1 MTAPRSREQ
10 SDPPSPPDRRPP
22 RRGGGSSPYTYASAA
37 GRALA
42 AAALLALSGAL
53 ALPAT
58 AQAATLVSNIE
69 QTTNAFVVLDVLDGD
84 QALSITTGGTTSD
97 SHTIESLE
105 IKLDEYERV
114 GSTGTVSLYSD
125 NSGVPGSSI
134 FTFTNPTGGIVTESV
149 NTFTAPGN
157 TMLTGG
163 TTYHIVVSGEA
174 PADAAGP
181 DFKLEVTTS
190 NAEDDAGEDDWEI
203 GDSGHS
209 LSGTT
214 WSSSTYVMLIRVNG
228 SAAGGGTPTCT
239 LNTGDLWC
247 GVVTVAAISS
257 GGSVAA
263 HGFAGADGGLDDKTF
278 SVGTNN
284 YTIDGLYVGTAGDL
298 NLDLTGALDAA
309 DKGNLK
315 LVVGSTDFDL
325 DDATHVSSE
334 NAYLWTGTGLDWSSD
349 THVTLRLRR
358 AVALS
363 TDATLS
369 GLTVYDGSSNLTLS
383 PSFASGTETYTA
395 SAAYDIATVT
405 VTANKNQAD
414 ATVAW
419 LDASD
424 ATLVDA
430 DAMAAGHQVA
440 LEAGGNTFKVKVT
453 AEDGTT
459 TKTYTVTVNRASPT
473 CTLNTGDLWCGVVT
487 VGNATG
493 YDGYVSA
500 RSIGALSDT
509 TFSVG
514 TNNYTINVIYVQT
527 GGANVGSMVFG
538 LVSGLTSADLAALVL
553 HLGSTEFEFS
563 DAFESGG
570 KSYAW
575 RDTGLDWS
583 SESFVTLR
591 LRDTPVANNAPVFS
605 PTTATREVEEN
616 SAAGTNVGAVIP
628 EATDADSGDTLTYSM
643 EGTDAASFAFDAS
656 TRQITTIAGVTYNY
670 EATKNSYSVT
680 VKASDGTASA
690 TIAVTIDV
698 TDVNEKSAKPDKPTL
713 AAVTGSSTSLT
724 ATWTK
729 PGLNGGPEI
738 TGYDVQYKVSTDSSW
753 TAFAHTGSGLTTT
766 ITGLAAD
773 TSYQVRVR
781 AKNGE
786 TDSDWSDASTAVSTN
801 AAGTTPTITAV
812 AITSTPV
819 LETDTYG
826 QGERIEVTVT
836 FSEAVNATSDTDFV
850 LSVGGTDTRAPVLD
864 GSGTTTLVFSYT
876 VRASDED
883 DNGIW
888 IGNQDR
894 TLVGDRMGLPQA
906 GAITSVATST
916 AADLTHSGLGTDA
929 DHKVDGSRSI
939 VLVAVS
945 STPMLETDT
954 YGAGETIRFT
964 VTFSS
969 GVSIGGSPVF
979 RFSLGNL
986 GLGRQVDAAYESGAG
1001 SAALVFGYTVV
1012 SSDEDDDGIWIG
1024 HQGQT
1029 LVGTHQ
1035 TGTITIVATSE
1046 AAAGIEHDALG
1057 VLSGHKVDGSR
1068 TTGNNAPA
1076 FLSDSTGLS
1085 LPENSAAGTVIAD
1098 SASVLTATDADTGDT
1113 LTYSMDGTDA
1123 ASFDFDTSTREMKA
1137 KSGVTYN
1144 HEEKSTYSVTVN
1156 VDDGRGG
1163 TDTVEVTIDV
1173 TDVNEKSAKPDQPTL
1188 AKVTGSSTSLTATW
1202 TKPDL
1207 DGGPEITGYAVQYKV
1222 NTATTWE
1229 DFAHSDTAVTTT
1241 ITGLTADTSYQVQVR
1256 AKNGETDS
1264 DWSDA
1269 SDAVKTNAEMSTP
1282 TCTLNTGDLWCG
1294 VVTVGA
1300 ITATQDGFFQMT
1312 GGLSDTTF
1320 SVGTHSYTIDAVS
1333 VDDSTVSSAGHL
1345 VFSLTSALT
1354 AAERDKL
1361 VLHVGSNTFAFSAA
1375 GYGAS
1380 THNYSWIGTSLDWLS
1395 TSTVTLRLRAPNNA
1409 PVFADASVTRE
1420 VAENSAVGTDV
1431 GAVVTA
1437 TDADSGDTLEYSLE
1451 GTDAASFDIDDSS
1464 GQIQTVSGVDYNHE
1478 AAQNSYSVTVK
1489 ASDGLASDTIAVTI
1503 DVTDVNEKSAKPDKP
1518 TLAKV
1523 TGSSTSLTAT
1533 WTKPDLD
1540 GGPEITGYAVQYKVN
1555 TATTWEDFAHSDTA
1569 VTTTITG
1576 LTADTSYQVQ
1586 VRAKNGET
1594 DSDWSDASDAVKT
1607 NAEMSTP
1614 TCTLN
1619 TGDLWCGIL
1628 TVGTSTSSGTT
1639 FYGYDL
1645 HESQGSLSPN
1655 SFMYDGN
1662 TITVTGLQ
1670 YDVGSGNA
1678 LRFDFTTSLGTGD
1691 FVLHVGSQSFDFTG
1705 GQASYSF
1712 TSHGL
1717 SWSSGNTVEVRLREA
1732 ATAPGEPTDLTAT
1745 ANGTTRIDLSWT
1757 APADDGGSA
1766 ITGYRIEVSTDAGS
1780 NWSDLVADTANTD
1793 TTYSHTGLSD
1803 GDTRH
1808 YQVSAINAVG
1818 TSDASNVANATTGTP
1833 PTTCT
1838 LNTGDLWCGV
1848 VTVGQFQRPPF
1859 LLDGFGEGEGDLSD
1873 TEFTYGTNSYTI
1885 DIAAT
1890 ELNNTALFFSL
1901 TSALTAGDRA
1911 ALELHV
1917 AGGNA
1922 SFAFSAANHN
1932 SSDHTYTWR
1941 DTGLDWSSESF
1952 VELRLRAATETDA
1965 TLSALSVTHPRGT
1978 VPLRPA
1984 FAPGTGEYRAWVAN
1998 PVNEVTVAA
2007 TANVAAAEVAYLD
2020 GDGAAIADADT
2031 NTPGREVAL
2040 EVGATVV
2047 EVKVTAEDGTTMR
2060 TYRVTVTR
2068 GVVEDLGI
2076 EGEFRLAPETV
2087 VDYADPDNDRR
2098 GGTGPVEVY
2107 HAGAWGTVC
2116 RDGIRPTFKLDD
2128 NNELIVDSDGK
2139 PLLTNNGNEAVAL
2152 ICKAMNYD
2160 DGEYHMKYG
2169 KFLPGAAE
2177 ADHQVADYWPPGSSY
2192 PAGGPKP
2199 IWLDDLRCVAGE
2211 SALGTDPLPGAM
2223 SHCSYAGWG
2232 LHNCTH
2238 KEDAVVRCWNNDAA
2252 GAGLKSLKGRF
2263 VSPPERH
2270 DGTNR
2275 VKVRVA
2281 FSEPV
2286 EESPENVGAH
2296 GVEVEGGEVTS
2307 VSPVGGAGTGS
2318 AGGRNAGAEDREVVW
2333 EFEIEPDSD
2342 GDLTVTLEAGRP
2354 CGEPGAICT
2363 ADGRAL
2369 SEGISTTVEGPEAP
2383 PPLTAS
2389 FEDLP
2394 AAHDGSAFTFRVAF
2408 SRDIGISYEALRED
2422 AFAVS
2427 GGRTT
2432 RGARVDDRRDLFEMT
2447 VEPDGGGDVAI
2458 TLEADRDCAESGAI
2472 CTKGEPRRRL
2482 TNSPSATVAG
2492 PDGAPNALATG
2503 APAIEGTAR
2512 VGGTLTATTADI
2524 ADADGLDDVEFAY
2537 RWMRGDAD
2545 IAGADG
2551 RTYAAADADLGERL
2565 KVRVEFADD
2574 AGNAERLTSE
2584 PTDAVAAAADE
2595 AAPLTARF
2603 EDMPAEHRGE
2613 GGFKFRAAFSEDIGI
2628 SYKALREDAF
2638 AVSGGRV
2645 TGGKR
2650 VDDRRDLFEMTVRPD
2665 GGGDVGIALEA
2676 GRECA
2681 ESGAIC
2687 TKGEPR
2693 RKLANSPS
2701 ATVAGPGEAPANT
2714 PAEGRPAIS
2723 GTARVGEALTAST
2736 AGVSDADG
2744 LENAEFAYQWRRGG
2758 ADIPGADGA
2767 SYAVVEAD
2775 EGERLK
2781 VRVAFEDDA
2790 GNAERRTSAATD
2802 AVKAAPRANAP
2813 AEGAPAIRGKARVGE
2828 ALTASTSGV
2837 SDADGLDNAM
2847 FAYQWLRGG
2856 ADIPGADGRSYTAAD
2871 ADEGERL
2878 KVRVAFADDAG
2889 NAERLTS
2896 AATDAVEA
2904 APRANAPAE
2913 GAPAIRGKARVG
2925 EALTASTSGVTDADG
2940 LDNAVFA
2947 HQWLRGGA
2955 DIPGATGATYAVVDA
2970 DEGERL
2976 KVRVEFADDAGN
2988 EESLTSAATKAVAAR
3003 PRPKVSVADARVREA
3018 AGATLDFAVT
3028 LSIPAP
3034 GAVTVGYRTM
3044 DASAKAGEDYEARAG
3059 KLRFGAGET
3068 AKTLRVKVLDDAVDE
3083 GDEKMVVVL
3092 EPGAGVDRGDR
3103 LASGTIENGDP
3114 LPAAW
3119 LARFGRT
3126 ASDHAAEAI
3135 EERFRDPGGGSYATF
3150 GGRRLWGGGGL
3161 FDAPAHGGMPGD
3173 PFACGPFG
3181 GDAPPDRGADPGAN
3195 AGIDCGAGAGTP
3207 PGMNAGPN
3215 GAMGAGMNGGM
3226 SAGTNRGMNGG
3237 MGAGIDGAPRGPS
3250 ATGGHRPRLRD
3261 LLLGSSFRL
3270 SASGADEYGAPRR
3283 LTAWGRAAAT
3293 RFDGVADGVAVD
3305 GEVATFLVGADASRN
3320 RWLAGITVAHSVG
3333 AGAFRGGPGG
3343 GAGGLDSTLT
3353 AVHPYARWRASERLS
3368 AWGAL
3373 GYGAGDLALE
3383 TNGSVLG
3390 DGHVDADGGGRP
3402 ARGVPAR
3409 RRRPRAG
3416 GADGRAADAHRLG
3429 RRGGQRGRP
3438 AGGGDGRHQP
3448 SAAAGR
3454 GLAAV
3459 PVRRAAAADADAGD
3473 RRAPRR
3479 RRRGDGRRDRPRR
3492 LAALRGRGA
3501 GSDGGRGRALP
3512 GGARGRRLP
3521 GMGRERLDADRSG
3534 RRRTRADAVGDAVV
3548 GRVRDR
3554 RGRAPVVGARR
3565 ARAGGPRLRRGDAAA
3580 GGRRLRPVRVPRHG
3594 RGGAVPGPVDDG
3606 PAGPRL
3612 ALRRAMDARR
3622 GAADVARGDAARGGG
3637 RAARARH
3644 PVRDH
3649 VAAGRA
3655 GTLPRGGRR
3664 TRGRSADG
3672 RALPRRRD
3680 AARTAAGRAGV
3691 FPGAAAARS
3700 GAPVDGQHAGDG
3712 TPLRVFRA
3720 GRLPVP
3726 GGRRGQDVPPRFR
3739 LA

>member
-22 RRGGGSSPYTYASAA
+22 RRGGGSSPSPYTYASAA
-37 GRALA
+37 GRAADAARPPVARRGLVRSARALA
-42 AAALLALSGAL
+42 VAALLALAGAL

-58 AQAATLVSNIE
+58 AQADVLVSNIG
-69 QTTNAFVVLDVLDGD
+69 QTDDGGASLDDSGNLGQAFSVGAGGGDYTLTSIEIPIEDNGIAAADIDSLSVSVWSTNSSGLP
-84 QALSITTGGTTSD
+84 S
-97 SHTIESLE
+97 SL
-105 IKLDEYERV
+105 LHPLR
-114 GSTGTVSLYSD
+114 
-125 NSGVPGSSI
+125 NPSSI
-134 FTFTNPTGGIVTESV
+134 AADTTATFNAQAGATLEAGKTYAVVVYYDKTLTSGWPAWVLAGTGDDDSP
-149 NTFTAPGN
+149 A
-157 TMLTGG
+157 TG
-163 TTYHIVVSGEA
+163 
-174 PADAAGP
+174 
-181 DFKLEVTTS
+181 
-190 NAEDDAGEDDWEI
+190 WEI
-203 GDSGHS
+203 ADSS
-209 LSGTT
+209 LWRGATAT
-214 WSSSTYVMLIRVNG
+214 NWSSFADEAYKIRVNG
-228 SAAGGGTPTCT
+228 SAAGGTPTCT

-263 HGFAGADGGLDDKTF
+263 HGFAGTDGGLDDKTF

-405 VTANKNQAD
+405 VTASKNQAD
-414 ATVAW
+414 ATIAW

-459 TKTYTVTVNRASPT
+459 TKTYTVTVNRASPS

-487 VGNATG
+487 VGSSPTPVGIVYG
-493 YDGYVSA
+493 YSTNL
-500 RSIGALSDT
+500 GALSDT

-514 TNNYTINVIYVQT
+514 SNSYTIN
-527 GGANVGSMVFG
+527 ALNVAPDGT
-538 LVSGLTSADLAALVL
+538 LHLTLSSALTAADRAKLVL
-553 HLGSTEFEFS
+553 HLGSTEYEFS
-563 DAFESGG
+563 DAVVSGG
-570 KSYAW
+570 IHQWTSA
-575 RDTGLDWS
+575 GLDWS

-591 LRDTPVANNAPVFS
+591 LRDTPVTNNAPVFS
-605 PTTATREVEEN
+605 PTTATREVAEN
-616 SAAGTNVGAVIP
+616 NAAGTNVGAVIP
-628 EATDADSGDTLTYSM
+628 EATDSDSGDTLTYSM

-713 AAVTGSSTSLT
+713 AKVTGSSTTLT

-729 PGLNGGPEI
+729 PDLNDGPDI
-738 TGYDVQYKVSTDSSW
+738 TGYAVQYREGTTGTW
-753 TAFAHTGSGLTTT
+753 TAFAHTGAALTTT
-766 ITGLAAD
+766 ITGLTAD

-801 AAGTTPTITAV
+801 AAGTTPTISAV

-888 IGNQDR
+888 IGDQDR

-1173 TDVNEKSAKPDQPTL
+1173 TDVNEKSAKPDKPTL

-1294 VVTVGA
+1294 VVTVEELVFEGTSFA
-1300 ITATQDGFFQMT
+1300 YGFVDASASPNP
-1312 GGLSDTTF
+1312 SDTGALSNKNFT
-1320 SVGTHSYTIDAVS
+1320 VTLGTIPYTIDVA
-1333 VDDSTVSSAGHL
+1333 TVGLGATAEGL
-1345 VFSLTSALT
+1345 NFSLTSALT
-1354 AAERDKL
+1354 AADLAKL
-1361 VLHVGSNTFAFSAA
+1361 VLHVDGGSGTFAFSDATRTND
-1375 GYGAS
+1375 GFTYQWSMTG
-1380 THNYSWIGTSLDWLS
+1380 LDW
-1395 TSTVTLRLRAPNNA
+1395 TSETSVTLRLRLAPEA
-1409 PVFADASVTRE
+1409 P
-1420 VAENSAVGTDV
+1420 G
-1431 GAVVTA
+1431 
-1437 TDADSGDTLEYSLE
+1437 
-1451 GTDAASFDIDDSS
+1451 
-1464 GQIQTVSGVDYNHE
+1464 
-1478 AAQNSYSVTVK
+1478 
-1489 ASDGLASDTIAVTI
+1489 
-1503 DVTDVNEKSAKPDKP
+1503 KP
-1518 TLAKV
+1518 TNLMAE
-1523 TGSSTSLTAT
+1523 A
-1533 WTKPDLD
+1533 D
-1540 GGPEITGYAVQYKVN
+1540 GGTRIA
-1555 TATTWEDFAHSDTA
+1555 
-1569 VTTTITG
+1569 
-1576 LTADTSYQVQ
+1576 
-1586 VRAKNGET
+1586 
-1594 DSDWSDASDAVKT
+1594 
-1607 NAEMSTP
+1607 
-1614 TCTLN
+1614 
-1619 TGDLWCGIL
+1619 
-1628 TVGTSTSSGTT
+1628 
-1639 FYGYDL
+1639 
-1645 HESQGSLSPN
+1645 
-1655 SFMYDGN
+1655 
-1662 TITVTGLQ
+1662 
-1670 YDVGSGNA
+1670 
-1678 LRFDFTTSLGTGD
+1678 
-1691 FVLHVGSQSFDFTG
+1691 
-1705 GQASYSF
+1705 
-1712 TSHGL
+1712 L
-1717 SWSSGNTVEVRLREA
+1717 SW
-1732 ATAPGEPTDLTAT
+1732 D
-1745 ANGTTRIDLSWT
+1745 

-1766 ITGYRIEVSTDAGS
+1766 ITGYRIEVSDDAGS
-1780 NWSDLVADTANTD
+1780 NWEDLVDDTGNDD
-1793 TTYSHTGLSD
+1793 TTYTHEGLSP

-1808 YQVSAINAVG
+1808 YRVSAINAEGASVA
-1818 TSDASNVANATTGTP
+1818 SDVADATTAAA
-1833 PTTCT
+1833 TTCT
-1838 LNTGDLWCGV
+1838 LNPGDLWCGV
-1848 VTVGQFQRPPF
+1848 VTVERFVLGVLP
-1859 LLDGFGEGEGDLSD
+1859 LDGFGEGEGGLSD
-1873 TEFTYGTNSYTI
+1873 KDFTYGTNSYTI
-1885 DIAAT
+1885 DIAANEGT
-1890 ELNNTALFFSL
+1890 NRILLFSL

-1917 AGGNA
+1917 DGNGA
-1922 SFAFSAANHN
+1922 SFAFSAATYN
-1932 SSDHTYTWR
+1932 SSAHNYTWT
-1941 DTGLDWSSESF
+1941 DTGLDWFGTST
-1952 VELRLRAATETDA
+1952 VTLRMRAATETDA
-1965 TLSALSVTHPRGT
+1965 TLSALTVTRSGGAT

-1998 PVNEVTVAA
+1998 RVDEVTVAA
-2007 TANVAAAEVAYLD
+2007 TANVAEATLAYLD

-2047 EVKVTAEDGTTMR
+2047 EVKVTAEDDTTMR

-2068 GVVEDLGI
+2068 STADDDLAD

-2087 VDYADPDNDRR
+2087 VDYADPDNDRY

-2238 KEDAVVRCWNNDAA
+2238 EEDAVVRCWNNDAA

-2447 VEPDGGGDVAI
+2447 VEPDGGRDVAI
-2458 TLEADRDCAESGAI
+2458 TLEADRDCAASGAI

-2837 SDADGLDNAM
+2837 SDADGLDNAV

-2904 APRANAPAE
+2904 APRANTPAE

-3003 PRPKVSVADARVREA
+3003 PRPKASVADARVREA

-3126 ASDHAAEAI
+3126 AADHAAEAI
-3135 EERFRDPGGGSYATF
+3135 EERFRDLGGASHATF

-3181 GDAPPDRGADPGAN
+3181 GDAPPDRGADPGTN
-3195 AGIDCGAGAGTP
+3195 AGIDCGTGAGTP

-3215 GAMGAGMNGGM
+3215 GAMGAGMDGGM
-3226 SAGTNRGMNGG
+3226 SAGTNRGLNGGLSGG
-3237 MGAGIDGAPRGPS
+3237 MGAGMDGAPRGPS

-3383 TNGSVLG
+3383 TNGSTWET
-3390 DGHVDADGGGRP
+3390 DTSMRMAAGGL
-3402 ARGVPAR
+3402 RGVF
-3409 RRRPRAG
+3409 
-3416 GADGRAADAHRLG
+3416 L
-3429 RRGGQRGRP
+3429 
-3438 AGGGDGRHQP
+3438 
-3448 SAAAGR
+3448 
-3454 GLAAV
+3454 
-3459 PVRRAAAADADAGD
+3459 
-3473 RRAPRR
+3473 
-3479 RRRGDGRRDRPRR
+3479 
-3492 LAALRGRGA
+3492 RGA
-3501 GSDGGRGRALP
+3501 GGLELAARTDVRLTRIASDGV
-3512 GGARGRRLP
+3512 
-3521 GMGRERLDADRSG
+3521 EDNE
-3534 RRRTRADAVGDAVV
+3534 
-3548 GRVRDR
+3548 
-3554 RGRAPVVGARR
+3554 
-3565 ARAGGPRLRRGDAAA
+3565 AGLLAAAA
-3580 GGRRLRPVRVPRHG
+3580 GGTSRLRLLVEGSRPFRFGATRLLTPTLEIGVRRDGGDAETGAGIDLGGSLRYADAALGLTAEAAGRYLVAHEDAAYREWGASASVRIDPGAPG
-3594 RGGAVPGPVDDG
+3594 RGLTLSVTPSWGASASGG
-3606 PAGPRL
+3606 AGRL
-3612 ALRRAMDARR
+3612 WSVRDARGLAGHGFDAAMRLRADVGYGLSAFRGKGAATPFLGLSTTGPLGRDWRFGARWTR
-3622 GAADVARGDAARGGG
+3622 GAALRMSLEATRREAAGVPPARGIQFGITWRPGARG
-3637 RAARARH
+3637 
-3644 PVRDH
+3644 PS
-3649 VAAGRA
+3649 
-3655 GTLPRGGRR
+3655 P
-3664 TRGRSADG
+3664 
-3672 RALPRRRD
+3672 
-3680 AARTAAGRAGV
+3680 
-3691 FPGAAAARS
+3691 AAAAPAAGAAPA
-3700 GAPVDGQHAGDG
+3700 GAPRPGARCPGDG
-3712 TPLRVFRA
+3712 T
-3720 GRLPVP
+3720 
-3726 GGRRGQDVPPRFR
+3726 RRGPPPDAPACSRAPQQQGPADR
-3739 LA
+3739 